1 MEHKLKHFYEPTH
14 FHYDPLTF
22 QTIVVTLLAYYQ
34 LDKIYQSISLLES
47 EENKAIFTG
56 HL

>member
-34 LDKIYQSISLLES
+34 LDNLYQIISLLES
-47 EENKAIFTG
+47 EENKAIFMG